1 MKKEIKDKFVTLRL
15 PSTVLDA
22 LRQQAVAES
31 RTLQG
36 HVLHCIQKAL
46 PKKVN

>member
-15 PSTVLDA
+15 PESVIDA
-22 LRQQAVAES
+22 LRKQAAEDA

-36 HVLHCIQKAL
+36 QVLYYLQKAL
-46 PKKVN
+46 AKKVN